1 MATIRTPI
9 RTRIAPS
16 PTGFL
21 HLGTARTAL
30 FCWAFAQHHKALGFD
45 AQFILRIEDTDEA
58 RSTQAA
64 VDQIIEAM
72 QWLELDY
79 DEGPF
84 YQMQRMDRYRE
95 VIAQMLHDGT
105 AYRCYTSPAELD
117 AMREAQKA
125 RGDKPRYDGTWRPAP
140 GKLLPTPPAGVQP
153 VVRFANPVD
162 GDVTW
167 DDTVKGTITISN
179 KELDD
184 LIIAR
189 PVSAEAAA
197 KGETVGTP
205 TYNFCVVVDDLD
217 MRITHVIRG
226 DDHVN
231 NTPRQ
236 INILKA
242 LGAQLPQYGHVPMI
256 LGPDGEKLSKRHGAV
271 SVTQYRDAGYLPEA
285 MMNYLSRLGWSHGD
299 DELFS
304 RDQLTQWFD
313 GTHLA
318 KSPAQWDAAK
328 LNWVNSHYM
337 KLASDDRL
345 ATLVQTQLL
354 THIEENDGGAKLAA
368 PITADERLP
377 RICALFKDR
386 CDTTAALAVWAA
398 AFYTTPQRNQEE
410 YAQHVTEAARPAIA
424 VLADKL
430 KTCTWDKAS
439 LAAAVKE
446 TLAATG
452 LKMPQL
458 AMPVR
463 VLLMGKAQTPS
474 LDAVLELCG
483 RQLALERLQT
493 P

>member
-1 MATIRTPI
+1 MTTTRTPI

-30 FCWAFAQHHKALGFD
+30 FCWAFAQHHKALGHD

-72 QWLELDY
+72 DWLELNY

-84 YQMQRMDRYRE
+84 YQMQRMERYRE
-95 VIAQMLHDGT
+95 VIAQMLQAGT
-105 AYRCYTSPAELD
+105 AYHCYASPAELD
-117 AMREAQKA
+117 AMRDAQKA
-125 RGDKPRYDGTWRPAP
+125 RGDKPRYDGRWRPTP
-140 GKLLPTPPAGVQP
+140 GKLLPTPPAGVKP
-153 VVRFANPVD
+153 VVRFANPID

-167 DDTVKGTITISN
+167 IDTVKGSITISN
-179 KELDD
+179 QELDD

-189 PVSAEAAA
+189 PVSDDAAA
-197 KGETVGTP
+197 NGETVGTP
-205 TYNFCVVVDDLD
+205 TYNFCVVVDDWD
-217 MRITHVIRG
+217 MRMTHVIRG

-256 LGPDGEKLSKRHGAV
+256 LGSDGEKLSKRHGAV
-271 SVTQYRDAGYLPEA
+271 SVTDYRQAGYLPEA
-285 MMNYLSRLGWSHGD
+285 MVNYLSRLGWSHGD

-304 RDQLTQWFD
+304 REQLTQWFD
-313 GTHLA
+313 GSHLA

-337 KLASDDRL
+337 KQASDARL
-345 ATLVQTQLL
+345 ADLVKPLL
-354 THIEENDGGAKLAA
+354 QARSIAPDSRLAA
-368 PITADERLP
+368 
-377 RICALFKDR
+377 ICALFKDR
-386 CDTTAALAVWAA
+386 CDTTVALADWAQ
-398 AFYTTPQRNQEE
+398 AFYTTPVRNEAE
-410 YAQHVTEAARPAIA
+410 YTQHVTDTVKPAIA
-424 VLADKL
+424 ALADKL
-430 KTCTWDKAS
+430 ASCPWDKAS
-439 LAAAVKE
+439 LSAAIKE

-483 RQLALERLQT
+483 KEIALQRLQSL
-493 P
+493 